1 MKHPQTPRTPILLKR
16 VRLSKTFAP
25 PIFKG
30 LRIRHNRPMRPLL
43 SLLLLAPLFLAYT
56 AAAQPRPAWIERSN
70 ENAKILSALN
80 SKYLPEEASASG
92 DSAFDEQITV
102 LSLDRYRLAR
112 ADYGQAR
119 KELAARFAAE
129 KDPLVRQDLQILIDT
144 AERRIRSMD
153 ASEKNLLHYIN

>member
-1 MKHPQTPRTPILLKR
+1 MKHPQTSRTPILLER

-25 PIFKG
+25 PLFHKVPM
-30 LRIRHNRPMRPLL
+30 RHNLPMRLF
-43 SLLLLAPLFLAYT
+43 LLAFLLIAYN

-70 ENAKILSALN
+70 ENAKILSALD

-119 KELAARFAAE
+119 TELTARLAAE
-129 KDPLVRQDLQILIDT
+129 KDPLVRQDLEILIDA

-153 ASEKNLLHYIN
+153 ASEKNLLRYIN